1 MASWVPKYG
10 KHRDTWITDQELR
23 IGTLWEKH
31 DLRSKFCKSI
41 LHCVLPVL
49 SSLRPG
55 CPVKGTPCFNTYS
68 LLVSGTRMTILHR
81 LTKYWG
87 SLVEKRG
94 RGLNLLNATQLV
106 WWILGKVLDC
116 TQLGKVSAV
125 EASWWHVGAWELSQ
139 PESIDGG
146 GGRIHSAVQPAPA
159 ESCFLLT
166 KRIISEGG
174 IETTLDK
181 WKWFVFGLSTH
192 VTNRVWKNRR
202 SNWQSNL
209 QAFYAISQY
218 LLWDKI
224 NSRNR
229 MIWNIH
235 VEKNAVPSYSKSV
248 LAEFGECALYWHV
261 PSFLPCPVLS

>member
-1 MASWVPKYG
+1 MTCDVWGLFEVILCFHIFLTYVTFVITKSPFHASTGVLRPLERPRMASTG
-10 KHRDTWITDQELR
+10 TLGSRITDQELR

-55 CPVKGTPCFNTYS
+55 CPIKGTPCFNTYS

-106 WWILGKVLDC
+106 WILGKVLDC

-125 EASWWHVGAWELSQ
+125 EASWWHVGAWEAAREHKWWRRENSLS
-139 PESIDGG
+139 S
-146 GGRIHSAVQPAPA
+146 PACSCRKLLPA
-159 ESCFLLT
+159 HQE
-166 KRIISEGG
+166 
-174 IETTLDK
+174 
-181 WKWFVFGLSTH
+181 
-192 VTNRVWKNRR
+192 NN
-202 SNWQSNL
+202 
-209 QAFYAISQY
+209 
-218 LLWDKI
+218 
-224 NSRNR
+224 
-229 MIWNIH
+229 
-235 VEKNAVPSYSKSV
+235 
-248 LAEFGECALYWHV
+248 
-261 PSFLPCPVLS
+261 